1 MLFFI
6 ILNLFQLNPFKTL
19 IFGNYFHFFVPTNQ
33 KNLNYKYMAK
43 TGRNLENEISKKLLR
58 INKVGRGFFIK
69 SPTPMKLIRTGDG
82 RSIPVYAN
90 KALCDF
96 IGIYNSTFV
105 LIEAKNISTT
115 RFEFSR
121 LQEHQERQLASIKR
135 HGGVSLIMFGITR
148 ENIIVSLEIDDYLV
162 FKSQTE
168 RKSINVE
175 TLKEIGKVIKIDEVE
190 EHIESKT

>member
-1 MLFFI
+1 
-6 ILNLFQLNPFKTL
+6 
-19 IFGNYFHFFVPTNQ
+19 
-33 KNLNYKYMAK
+33 MAK

-69 SPTPMKLIRTGDG
+69 SPTPMKLVHTGG
-82 RSIPVYAN
+82 KSIPVYAN

-96 IGIYNSTFV
+96 IGIYNSKFI

-121 LQEHQERQLASIKR
+121 LKEHQEKQLASIKR
-135 HGGVSLIMFGITR
+135 HGGVSLIMFGITK
-148 ENIIVSLEIDDYLV
+148 ENIIICLEIDDYLV

-168 RKSINVE
+168 RKSINID
-175 TLKEIGKVIKIDEVE
+175 TLKEIGNSIEIDEVE
-190 EHIESKT
+190 EYINSKS